1 MANTNNIILDVKIK
15 GERDIQDLSKIL
27 EKSSS
32 SGKELQKTLDSLRQS
47 MMSTQSACKELTSG
61 TAAYATALDKAT
73 TAANNFKTANA
84 QVAASFGAVYS
95 TNVGEQLASQ
105 FSATNGVLT
114 IMGQD
119 IEGVNKRLLELN
131 NIAQMNVATQGAV
144 SAKAGYESLRGSV
157 QGATA
162 AVSNLNS
169 TSVTGLNAQQQSV
182 LDLALSYSKLSEKEI
197 EALDPS
203 KAASYEKAVE
213 GVDNELAKLATDM
226 DRATSLSNKFPGVDL
241 LKTQAEQARTAYSNL
256 VAQIVLSG
264 NAIEHNSESS
274 EEAIAITNRL
284 NEEFARTGQIASLN
298 NKIINST
305 SENTS
310 KSLGNTSKKFNGLS
324 MSIQQV
330 ARELPSLAMGPQM
343 FFLAISNNLPILSD
357 QIKIARME
365 NEALNASGQKGVP
378 VWKQVAGSIFSWQTA
393 MVVGITLLITY
404 GKQLGDLISGL
415 FSTEAALI
423 KVTTAQEAF
432 NTARLKGDENA
443 QKEITNLKILYGAA
457 TDVSRSLT
465 ERKTAVTELQKLY
478 PSYFKNMSS
487 ETVMTGGAASMYL
500 KLTNAILESA
510 RAKVKADQISKI
522 SSEQWENE
530 MKRAGVLMQIEEQRS
545 LLQQRIRERSKIF
558 ADTEAAGASQER
570 ARLRKEANLDV
581 KSAQNGLA
589 SLIRTY
595 DSYTT
600 AINSSRRSQELLT
613 KSIKVSD
620 LVVKPGDETKV
631 PGDKSFKSTPDKKF
645 VNPSVP
651 TKVDYAGV
659 QAPGMEEIKKFDE
672 YYNERNAVIASN
684 NSNLSTLYKD
694 WQSLTI
700 DNNLKIE
707 EARRQDIQ
715 NAKDFYGEQLKQAIR
730 NRDEVYP
737 VTKKRFDDNEALYKK
752 SIDDLNALYSEEARL
767 KDESLKAEDKYNEDM
782 SKAKTNSSK
791 KNIEDAYKIQKEGL
805 DKSIDLNKQ
814 AIKSSKDEADSY
826 KSSREALLK
835 QLESLKN
842 TPDEVEAL
850 QAKLADLDGQFANS
864 IKNTAG
870 LFSESIQNKLEIA
883 GKAFDAVGG
892 LTSGIADL
900 YKAEAQEVDNSY
912 DAEEDR
918 INSMNVTD
926 EERTE
931 LLKQNEQA
939 RYEEKKKLFEKQK
952 KWEEAT
958 AWINFASG
966 VVSIW
971 KGSFEELGP
980 IAGPIIAGVE
990 TAALLATTLANVKS
1004 IRAQKIDAPSSSASS
1019 STGGATANVFA
1030 ALNPTESALKSK
1042 EENLANIQSSYANEQ
1057 VTVVKVSDINKV
1069 QNNVSVRD
1077 NNTNY

>member
-47 MMSTQSACKELTSG
+47 MISTQAACKELTSG

-226 DRATSLSNKFPGVDL
+226 DRATSLSNKFPGVDF

-264 NAIEHNSESS
+264 TAIKHNSESS

-393 MVVGITLLITY
+393 MVIGITLLITY
-404 GKQLGDLISGL
+404 GKQLGNLISGL
-415 FSTEAALI
+415 FNTEAALI

-432 NTARLKGDENA
+432 NDARLKGDADA
-443 QKEITNLKILYGAA
+443 QKEITNLKVLYGAA
-457 TDVSRSLT
+457 TDASRATS
-465 ERKTAVTELQKLY
+465 ERKDAVNELQKLY
-478 PSYFKNMSS
+478 PSYFKNVSAESIMGGKVADTYDQLTEAILRNARAKAKLS
-487 ETVMTGGAASMYL
+487 ELDKMATQEWDLEMKAAGKLMEIREAEIEFQKAQKSGVQVGLNGVDINKIDVLKL
-500 KLTNAILESA
+500 KLTRL
-510 RAKVKADQISKI
+510 K
-522 SSEQWENE
+522 NE
-530 MKRAGVLMQIEEQRS
+530 YG
-545 LLQQRIRERSKIF
+545 
-558 ADTEAAGASQER
+558 
-570 ARLRKEANLDV
+570 NL
-581 KSAQNGLA
+581 
-589 SLIRTY
+589 
-595 DSYTT
+595 TT
-600 AINSSRRSQELLT
+600 AIKTSITAQELLA
-613 KSIKVSD
+613 KSINATD
-620 LVVKPGDETKV
+620 LTKKPGGETKV

-651 TKVDYAGV
+651 TEVDYAGV
-659 QAPGMEEIKKFDE
+659 QAPGMEEVKKFDE

-752 SIDDLNALYSEEARL
+752 SIDDLNALYSEEAQL
-767 KDESLKAEDKYNEDM
+767 KDAALIEEDYYNQE
-782 SKAKTNSSK
+782 KLRAKTK
-791 KNIEDAYKIQKEGL
+791 AQKEAVEKEHKYFSEDIKL
-805 DKSIDLNKQ
+805 QQDNNNKSISIAKANIDT
-814 AIKSSKDEADSY
+814 Y
-826 KSSREALLK
+826 KTSREALLK

-1077 NNTNY
+1077 SNTNY

>member
-27 EKSSS
+27 DKSSS

-47 MMSTQSACKELTSG
+47 MISTQAACKELTSG

-84 QVAASFGAVYS
+84 KVAASFGAVYS

-423 KVTTAQEAF
+423 KVNTAQEAF

-478 PSYFKNMSS
+478 PSYFKNMSAES
-487 ETVMTGGAASMYL
+487 IMAGGAASMYL
-500 KLTNAILESA
+500 KLANAILESA
-510 RAKVKADQISKI
+510 RAKVKADQISKMA
-522 SSEQWENE
+522 SEQWNLE
-530 MKRAGVLMQIEEQRS
+530 MKRAGKLMEIEQARADMEQKIKIRDITTTDPEAMTIAIRDANNAIKKVRS
-545 LLQQRIRERSKIF
+545 L
-558 ADTEAAGASQER
+558 T
-570 ARLRKEANLDV
+570 KE
-581 KSAQNGLA
+581 
-589 SLIRTY
+589 Y
-595 DSYTT
+595 DSYTV
-600 AINSSRRSQELLT
+600 AIDSSRKSQELLA
-613 KSIKVSD
+613 KSIKVFD
-620 LVVKPGDETKV
+620 LVVKPGDETKVPVDETKV

-645 VNPSVP
+645 VIPSVP
-651 TKVDYAGV
+651 TEVDYAGV

-707 EARRQDIQ
+707 EARRKDIQ

-864 IKNTAG
+864 IKTTAG

>member
-47 MMSTQSACKELTSG
+47 MISTQAACKELTSG

-305 SENTS
+305 SDNTS

-365 NEALNASGQKGVP
+365 NEALAASGQKSVP
-378 VWKQVAGSIFSWQTA
+378 VWKQVGSSIFSWQTA

-423 KVTTAQEAF
+423 KVTTAQESF

-478 PSYFKNMSS
+478 PSYFKNMSAES
-487 ETVMTGGAASMYL
+487 IMAGNAATTYL
-500 KLTNAILESA
+500 NLTNAILESA
-510 RAKVKADQISKI
+510 RAKVKSDQISKMA
-522 SSEQWENE
+522 SEQWNLE
-530 MKRAGVLMQIEEQRS
+530 MKRAGKLMEIEQARADMEQKIKIRDITTTDPEAMTIAIRDANNAIKKVRS
-545 LLQQRIRERSKIF
+545 L
-558 ADTEAAGASQER
+558 T
-570 ARLRKEANLDV
+570 KE
-581 KSAQNGLA
+581 
-589 SLIRTY
+589 Y

-600 AINSSRRSQELLT
+600 AINSSRRSQELLA

-631 PGDKSFKSTPDKKF
+631 PREESFKSTPDKKF
-645 VNPSVP
+645 VKPSVP
-651 TKVDYAGV
+651 TEVDYAGV

-707 EARRQDIQ
+707 EARRKDIQ

-814 AIKSSKDEADSY
+814 AIQSSKDEADSY